1 MDRTDE
7 PGGRA
12 TLPGRNALLGV
23 PGLRAAVLVA
33 SALLLVAACGRTGT
47 VGDVA
52 AASPGL
58 AATDCLNAIEQ
69 VKAHEYTD
77 GSTVA
82 QRTTELVTRLQQAGA
97 SAADGQWRV
106 SESRPD
112 AGGPLNCLVSFEYK
126 THGQSNSVDWNYNPH
141 QGKARPLNML
151 AGA

>member
-12 TLPGRNALLGV
+12 TLPGGYALRGV
-23 PGLRAAVLVA
+23 PGLRAAVVVA

-47 VGDVA
+47 TADVA
-52 AASPGL
+52 TGSPGL

-69 VKAHEYTD
+69 VKAHQYTD

-82 QRTTELVTRLQQAGA
+82 ERTTELVARLRQTGA
-97 SAADGQWRV
+97 AAADGQWRV
-106 SESRPD
+106 SESQPD

-126 THGQSNSVDWNYNPH
+126 THGQSNSVDWTYNPQ
-141 QGKARPLNML
+141 QGKARPLNIL